1 MQTNN
6 VFSNNNSPDQLD
18 EEQLSPDVQLSR
30 AIHTV
35 MARGGSETINFSDSI
50 FVQISKSNNPKH
62 TKEVSTLPY
71 IAPTRRGDKHMANHP
86 ATDTE
91 KPQGDT
97 LDSVIITFT
106 NKETGEI
113 YSIFANDLIGVSDSW
128 DLNSEKIKEES
139 AIQSSDNIYKDFN
152 DKEID
157 NYEFTD
163 TKPEDDVSKIKIS
176 ETTREI
182 VDSRAKLC
190 ITLNQSSSIQLPDGK
205 SMRFTPKE
213 LQFEDNRRI
222 ACNISIEDTAT
233 GQSHNIYEERL
244 TINGTGTET
253 IGTMGDVYTGY
264 EYYQK
269 QDEKQKYNQGK
280 NLDEMI
286 RNSKQE
292 SKYEEMLFLASMR
305 HEQIEKDEI
314 KDRRRKEEIKN
325 REKRRDLEDQEREHK
340 YY

>member
-1 MQTNN
+1 MQSNN
-6 VFSNNNSPDQLD
+6 IFSNDSSSEQFDDQKVSP
-18 EEQLSPDVQLSR
+18 EVALSN
-30 AIHTV
+30 AIQTV
-35 MARGGSETINFSDSI
+35 MANGGSKTIHLSDTIFVKINQSHSSKDTGTINTLSHSDRH
-50 FVQISKSNNPKH
+50 H
-62 TKEVSTLPY
+62 TSHIEDSLSEP
-71 IAPTRRGDKHMANHP
+71 
-86 ATDTE
+86 
-91 KPQGDT
+91 
-97 LDSVIITFT
+97 LDNVIITFT
-106 NKETGEI
+106 NKETGEVF
-113 YSIFANDLIGVSDSW
+113 SIFANDLIGVSDSW
-128 DLNSEKIKEES
+128 DVNSDKVKKES
-139 AIQSSDNIYKDFN
+139 KMQNNSNMYKKFEE
-152 DKEID
+152 KEID
-157 NYEFTD
+157 DYKTSNIN
-163 TKPEDDVSKIKIS
+163 PEEETSKIKVS